1 VFFLMALLFLATL
14 LVLSQARLAPL
25 IHAQESPIADSYI
38 VVYRDDVDVLTIKQD
53 LSFIPASSIKHIYQ
67 HAFKGYAAN
76 LTADQLVTVRQ
87 NPLVT
92 MIEQDQVMRAVAC
105 STPAAAPSWGLTR
118 ISERRMSLDG
128 FYSYPTTAGSGVTAY
143 IIDTGIYVSHSDFEG
158 RATFGWKADSS
169 WSNTDG
175 NGHGTHVTGTV
186 IGRTYGVAKKAVAI
200 AVKVLGDDGSG
211 TNSGVLAGVDWVISQ
226 YTKSKPS
233 VINMSLGGGKST
245 ILDNAVNGAVDAG
258 IVVAVAAGNN
268 NGNACSGSPSG
279 ASKVL
284 GVGATDIGVSSTD
297 VRSYFSNYGSC
308 VNIFAPGS
316 DITSSWIGGVNAKN
330 TISGTSMASPH
341 VAGAAALLLG
351 VNPTASAA
359 SIQASLISTGT
370 PDIINLQCSNT
381 ACQQSRNVMLYN
393 GCDK

>member
-1 VFFLMALLFLATL
+1 
-14 LVLSQARLAPL
+14 
-25 IHAQESPIADSYI
+25 
-38 VVYRDDVDVLTIKQD
+38 LTIRQD
-53 LSFIPASSIKHIYQ
+53 LSALIPASSIKHVYQ
-67 HAFKGYAAN
+67 HALKGYAAN
-76 LTADQLVTVRQ
+76 LTAEQLVAVRR

-92 MIEQDQVMRAVAC
+92 MIEQDQVMRASAC
-105 STPAAAPSWGLTR
+105 STPASAPSWGLTR

-143 IIDTGIYVSHSDFEG
+143 VIDTGIYVAHSDFEG
-158 RATFGWKADSS
+158 RATFGWKADSP

-175 NGHGTHVTGTV
+175 NGHGTHVTGTI
-186 IGRTYGVAKKAVAI
+186 IGRTYGVAKKATAI

-211 TNSGVLAGVDWVISQ
+211 TNSGVLAGVDWVISRF
-226 YTKSKPS
+226 TKSKPS
-233 VINMSLGGGKST
+233 VINMSLGGGKSAV
-245 ILDNAVNGAVDAG
+245 LDNAVNGAVDAG
-258 IVVAVAAGNN
+258 IVVVVAAGNSN
-268 NGNACSGSPSG
+268 ANACTGSPSG

-284 GVGATDIGVSSTD
+284 GVGATDIGLSSTD

-308 VNIFAPGS
+308 VHIFAPGS
-316 DITSSWIGGVNAKN
+316 DITSSWIGGVSAKN

-351 VNPTASAA
+351 ANPTASAA

-370 PDIINLQCSNT
+370 PDIINLQCSST
-381 ACQQSRNVMLYN
+381 VCQQSRNVMLYN